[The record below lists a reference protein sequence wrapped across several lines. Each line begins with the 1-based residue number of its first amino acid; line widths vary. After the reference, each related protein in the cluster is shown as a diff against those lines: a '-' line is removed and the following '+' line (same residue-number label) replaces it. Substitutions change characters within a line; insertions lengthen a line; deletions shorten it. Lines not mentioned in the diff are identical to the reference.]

1 MGQVLI
7 DGGQQSCQGLWL
19 VCAGRVR
26 LLGIDRQHDRD
37 ISVGVLG
44 EGDVIDAAT
53 VLEHLPYRA
62 IAASDGVVAYLP
74 PQPTV
79 SLLQTQASLRQR
91 LQAQGQQWEQVLFFK
106 TRSDLGRGKGKL
118 TSEQFQQLL
127 PDLELIE
134 IPAGQ
139 HLAQSPAS
147 SKGYCW
153 LRDGQVSG
161 STQPLPDIGDSWGAP
176 QTVPPDWIAQT
187 PLRAYCLPQESWSI
201 AAAIAPRLA
210 EKLAIAPAE
219 TPVRRRRANATPI
232 PVIPLARDAAL
243 PANDASAGSN
253 RNPSKNS
260 NNNVVEFPRPN
271 RRRYWHPRL
280 LRSKPFIEQQSSSD
294 CGIACLAM
302 ISQYWG
308 KRYPLPTLREMAQVG
323 RSGTTLRNL
332 ATTAEKLGFHTRP
345 VRASLDR
352 MAEQRNPWIA
362 HWQGDHYIV
371 VYQVKPQRVLVA
383 DPACGKRWLK
393 KKEFV
398 AGWTGYA
405 LMLEPTQQL
414 KEIDTKTARTLG
426 TFGRIVLTYKGLL
439 GQIVLVS
446 LLLQVFG
453 LFSPLLTQVILD
465 QVLTQKSVSALYL
478 FTIGSALFSIW
489 RLGLGSV
496 RQYLL
501 DYLSNRLDL
510 TLVSSFISHTLRL
523 PMKFFEDRNV
533 GDIIT
538 RIQENS
544 KIQNF
549 LIRQLV
555 STWLDASMAVVYLGL
570 MLYYN
575 WKLSLLVLGII
586 PPMILLT
593 LGATPFLKR
602 LSREMFK
609 EEADQ
614 TSQIVEM
621 MSGISTIKATATEQ
635 EVRWRWEDRFV
646 DLLNV
651 RFRGQ
656 KLANGLG
663 ITSGVINS
671 LGSALLLWYGAM
683 LVIQDQ
689 LTVGQ
694 YVAFN
699 MLIGNVTGPI
709 LSVIGVWDELQE
721 VLIAVERLNDVF
733 STKPE
738 EVPGQ
743 PMLVL
748 PAIHGEIQFEQVTF
762 SYDGSKDFPTLQNL
776 SFVARPGQTI
786 AIVGRSGSGKTTLV
800 KLLQGMYYPTQGR
813 ILVDGHDIRHVS
825 PHSLRSQIGVVPQ
838 DSFLFSGTILENIR
852 MYRSEFSLEQ
862 VIEVA
867 KLAEANPFIQ
877 DLPLGYNTKIGERGT
892 NLSGG
897 QRQRV
902 SIARALLGNPPLL
915 ILDEA
920 TSSLDTESERRFQH
934 NLERISRDRT
944 TFIIAHRLSTVQ
956 NADRILVIDRGI
968 LAEEGTHDELLQTQG
983 IYYHLA
989 QQQLNL

>member
-7 DGGQQSCQGLWL
+7 DGSKQSCQGLWL
-19 VCAGRVR
+19 VCTGRVR
-26 LLGIDRQHDRD
+26 LLGVDQQHHRD
-37 ISVGVLG
+37 IPVGVLD

-53 VLEHLPYRA
+53 VLEYLPYRA
-62 IAASDGVVAYLP
+62 IAASDGVLAYLS
-74 PQPTV
+74 PQQTV
-79 SLLQTQASLRQR
+79 SLLQSQAGLRQR
-91 LQAQGQQWEQVLFFK
+91 FQEQGQQLEQVLFFK
-106 TRSDLGRGKGKL
+106 TQSDLGRGKGKL

-127 PDLELIE
+127 PYLKLIE
-134 IPAGQ
+134 IPPGQ
-139 HLAQSPAS
+139 RLAQSQAS
-147 SKGYCW
+147 SMGYCW
-153 LRDGQVSG
+153 LRDGEVTG
-161 STQPLPDIGDSWGAP
+161 STQPLPQIGDSWGAIQP
-176 QTVPPDWIAQT
+176 VPPDWIAQT
-187 PLRAYCLPQESWSI
+187 PLRAYCLPQESWSS

-219 TPVRRRRANATPI
+219 TSVRRQRSKATPI
-232 PVIPLARDAAL
+232 PLIPLARDTAP
-243 PANDASAGSN
+243 PANGVSAGPS
-253 RNPSKNS
+253 RNPSTNS
-260 NNNVVEFPRPN
+260 NNVVEFPKPSK
-271 RRRYWHPRL
+271 RRYWRPRL

-308 KRYPLPTLREMAQVG
+308 KRYPLPALREMAQVG

-362 HWQGDHYIV
+362 HWEGDHYIV

-398 AGWTGYA
+398 AGWTSYA

-414 KEIDTKTARTLG
+414 KEIDAKTARTLG

-478 FTIGSALFSIW
+478 FTIGSALFGMW

-555 STWLDASMAVVYLGL
+555 STWLDASMAIVYLGL

-575 WKLSLLVLGII
+575 WKLSLVVLGII

-609 EEADQ
+609 EEAAQ
-614 TSQIVEM
+614 TSQVVEM
-621 MSGISTIKATATEQ
+621 MSGISTIKATAAEQ

-656 KLANGLG
+656 KFANGLG
-663 ITSGVINS
+663 ITSGLIS
-671 LGSALLLWYGAM
+671 TLGSALILWYGAM

-689 LTVGQ
+689 LTIGQ

-709 LSVIGVWDELQE
+709 LAVIGVWDELQE

-733 STKPE
+733 SSKPE
-738 EVPGQ
+738 EIPGQ

-748 PAIHGEIQFEQVTF
+748 PAIHGEIRFEQVTF

-813 ILVDGHDIRHVS
+813 ILIDGHDIRHVS

-852 MYRSEFSLEQ
+852 MYRAEFTLEQ

-897 QRQRV
+897 QRQRI

-915 ILDEA
+915 VLDEA

-956 NADRILVIDRGI
+956 HADRILVIDRGI
-968 LAEEGTHDELLQTQG
+968 LAEEGTHDELLQVKG